1 MRDYQSENHD
11 RSSCSFCSEE
21 SMSIAAEMQAIV
33 FTAAEPIRPGD
44 TVKAQQRRAWS
55 ALGRPPFWRLRAAWY
70 GEAECWSG
78 RAIEDLRRRARA
90 RQARE
95 ESAREQAQQLGSTYA
110 AFAESLRAENPDK
123 YRGRA
128 DGLERVA
135 GRLGAADSALAGP
148 EGE

>member
-21 SMSIAAEMQAIV
+21 SMSIAAEMQSIV
-33 FTAAEPIRPGD
+33 FSAAEPIRAGD

-78 RAIEDLRRRARA
+78 GAIEDLRRRARA
-90 RQARE
+90 RQAKE
-95 ESAREQAQQLGSTYA
+95 EHAREQAQQLGSTYA
-110 AFAESLRAENPDK
+110 AFAESLRAEDANRYGDH
-123 YRGRA
+123 A
-128 DGLERVA
+128 DGFERLA
-135 GRLGAADSALAGP
+135 RRLGSVDRPVAET